1 LFGCQ
6 LGSDQP
12 AERVADHI
20 DALEADRLEP
30 AAKPGCQLRGRDVP
44 TKSRQ
49 VDEVDAAAPL
59 QSLRDS

>member
-30 AAKPGCQLRGRDVP
+30 RAQPGRQLRGRHAP
-44 TKSRQ
+44 SKSRQ
-49 VDEVDAAAPL
+49 IDEVHASALL